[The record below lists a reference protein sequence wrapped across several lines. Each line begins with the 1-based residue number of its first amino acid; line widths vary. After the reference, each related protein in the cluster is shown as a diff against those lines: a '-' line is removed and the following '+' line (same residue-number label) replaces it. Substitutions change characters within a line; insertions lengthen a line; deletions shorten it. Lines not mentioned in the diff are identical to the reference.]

1 MCCCCCLLVR
11 GPHWNGSKKRSEIC
25 FSFPFSFFPFQQLGQ
40 GRKLVGCRR
49 WLCFACYIRR
59 RGAGW
64 KCWPTTTTNRESV
77 HATTRHNKV
86 KKVRWEREAK
96 RKKLLTC
103 VCVLHRV
110 QSRPI
115 VTDPRPPW
123 LRQQPMLHYMLHV
136 IFSRLRWL
144 TAAHPWEKQEFF
156 FVLLKWIRKTLG
168 NSRPPTFHAA
178 NNIYPR
184 CNKNTETAR
193 EKE

>member
-1 MCCCCCLLVR
+1 
-11 GPHWNGSKKRSEIC
+11 
-25 FSFPFSFFPFQQLGQ
+25 
-40 GRKLVGCRR
+40 
-49 WLCFACYIRR
+49 
-59 RGAGW
+59 
-64 KCWPTTTTNRESV
+64 
-77 HATTRHNKV
+77 
-86 KKVRWEREAK
+86 VRWEREAK

-103 VCVLHRV
+103 VCVCCTESNHDRSWPTRGRHGFV
-110 QSRPI
+110 SSRCYI
-115 VTDPRPPW
+115 
-123 LRQQPMLHYMLHV
+123 MLHV

-184 CNKNTETAR
+184 CNKNRETAR